1 MSLRTD
7 LLQQDDFQQR
17 HIGFQGGDRD
27 AMLQAVGAES
37 LDDLMDQTVPSS
49 IRMSGE
55 LELPGPRTEAQAL
68 AELAEMAG
76 KNQVLKSCIGM
87 GYHDTI
93 TPSVILRNLL
103 EHPGWYTAYTPYQAE
118 ISQGRLE
125 MLLNFQQM
133 IMDLTGMDVANASL
147 LDEATAAAE
156 AMTFCKRVSRSKSN
170 RFFVADDCLP
180 QTLDVL
186 KTRTEPLGLELVVGN
201 PWDGCNDA
209 YGVLLQYPGTFGDIS
224 SVGELSVQWHERGVM
239 VAV

>member
-186 KTRTEPLGLELVVGN
+186 KTRT
-201 PWDGCNDA
+201 
-209 YGVLLQYPGTFGDIS
+209 
-224 SVGELSVQWHERGVM
+224 
-239 VAV
+239 